1 MSPEVNGVPSCQT
14 LLGRIF
20 QVVSMRPSGKT
31 FHKPF
36 SSEGTASARRGCR
49 RPWSSAMAKPECS
62 ASKTVSTPSPPSAAS
77 ELRLSVGG
85 LLKMAAVTRLGAA
98 DWTAS
103 CGAAPPTVVEGGGAQ
118 LEANKQAITL

>member
-14 LLGRIF
+14 LLGRIL

-31 FHKPF
+31 FHRPF
-36 SSEGTASARRGCR
+36 SSEGTASASRVCR
-49 RPWSSAMAKPECS
+49 WPWSSAMVKPECN

-77 ELRLSVGG
+77 ELRLSAGG

-98 DWTAS
+98 GWVAP
-103 CGAAPPTVVEGGGAQ
+103 CGAEPPTVGEGGAAQ
-118 LEANKQAITL
+118 PEAQTQG